1 MSKQKSSTI
10 RDVANYAGVSI
21 SSVSRV
27 LSNHPNISPNLRQR
41 VESAVEALKY
51 EPHFLAHG
59 LRRGT
64 TSSIGFLVGTISNP
78 IMADISAKASEL
90 LSSQGYSMLLVC
102 SQNEPQADVDY
113 LHFLARRQVSGLIVS
128 TASNGPD
135 QSMPLITELGVPT
148 VMLDREL
155 TNAPH
160 VSAVQSDHKSGMCAA
175 VAHLLEQGHRR
186 IALIGGYD
194 FIFPARERLRGFK
207 AAFQEADLSYDPA
220 LVRSVGFPAH
230 RAYAETDDL
239 LGLAEPPTALI
250 AAGNTTLIG
259 VLQSLQEQN
268 VVVGRDIALIGC
280 DDTALAQL
288 YSPPITVI
296 ERDLVLLGET
306 AATLLLDTIRNGGG
320 QRIELPTKLIVRES
334 SIGVSV

>member
-1 MSKQKSSTI
+1 M
-10 RDVANYAGVSI
+10 
-21 SSVSRV
+21 
-27 LSNHPNISPNLRQR
+27 RQR
-41 VESAVEALKY
+41 VENAVEALNY

-78 IMADISAKASEL
+78 IMADISAKASEV
-90 LSSQGYSMLLVC
+90 LSSNGYSMLLVC

-155 TNAPH
+155 VDAAH
-160 VSAVQSDHKSGMCAA
+160 VSAVQSDHKSSLRAG
-175 VAHLLEQGHRR
+175 VLHLLEQGHRR

-194 FIFPARERLRGFK
+194 FIFPANERLRGFR
-207 AAFQEADLSYDPA
+207 AAFAEANLSCDPA
-220 LVRSVGFPAH
+220 LVRSVGFPAPK
-230 RAYAETDDL
+230 AYAETLDL
-239 LGLAEPPTALI
+239 LALPDPPSALI

-259 VLQSLQEQN
+259 VLQALQERHRI
-268 VVVGRDIALIGC
+268 VGRDIALIGC
-280 DDTALAQL
+280 DDTSLARL
-288 YSPPITVI
+288 HSPPITVI
-296 ERDLVLLGET
+296 ERDLTLLGAT
-306 AATLLLDTIRNGGG
+306 AAELLLETIQNGGG
-320 QRIELPTKLIVRES
+320 KRVELSTKLIVRES
-334 SIGVSV
+334 SVGVLVEQ